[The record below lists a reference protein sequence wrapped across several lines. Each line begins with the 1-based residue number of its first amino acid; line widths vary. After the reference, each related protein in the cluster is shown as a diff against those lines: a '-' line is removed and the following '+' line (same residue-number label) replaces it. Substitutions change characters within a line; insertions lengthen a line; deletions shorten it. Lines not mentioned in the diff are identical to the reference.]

1 MVNPS
6 SIQTD
11 WQRPVRPK
19 AASGDHEAFY
29 LLAFSLAVLIAVGI
43 GLETRLDVALGIAGL
58 ITAAGGWLLSGRY
71 TAVLALLAVVAI
83 FAAGHL
89 RGVAISVRTVEGVI
103 TVVMAAL
110 SHLSASSLSSSRV
123 ALEQER
129 QVRELTFLLEA
140 AQSLAGS
147 LDSSVIIKTAVQ
159 ATARRV
165 SRPANDGL
173 PRASFH
179 ELDGD
184 LLRIAVVQHGDRVE
198 EGGVEYP
205 LASNQAALGAM
216 RSGRAALVRPDHLGG
231 ALLEV
236 AQRERSL
243 VLAMAPVRSG
253 SVLFGFLCASAGD
266 RSYFDRDELRRLE
279 VLAHMAGLAI
289 GNAEHLRR
297 EQAHSERTAALER
310 TKSELLNLVS
320 HELRGP
326 LTVIRGY
333 VSMLDEGA
341 FGDLPADYRD
351 DVLPI
356 LDAKLTSMELL
367 VEQTLEA
374 SRLEDSRLLLKKE
387 RLDFRDVAT
396 DAVQATTPLAGRSHR
411 LTLSLPAHPVWLDG
425 DAARLT
431 TILTNLIDNAIKY
444 SPEGGSVECRLNADG
459 GTLAFEVTD
468 HGLGIAPEHIARLF
482 GRFGRIVTADNSH
495 IPGTGLGLYLCQ
507 ELARMHGGLIDVRS
521 EVRRGST
528 FILRLPLAPAATE
541 AANGDQRDGGE
552 VNSPRTKSA
561 ISSEKGASSSA
572 GGT

>member
-1 MVNPS
+1 MINS
-6 SIQTD
+6 YTSQLD

-19 AASGDHEAFY
+19 AAAGEREP
-29 LLAFSLAVLIAVGI
+29 LIGLAFAVAVLIAIAI
-43 GLETRLDVALGIAGL
+43 GLETRLDVALGFAGL
-58 ITAAGGWLLSGRY
+58 VTAAGGWLLSGRY
-71 TAVLALLAVVAI
+71 TTGLALLTVLAI
-83 FAAGHL
+83 FVAGQL
-89 RGVAISVRTVEGVI
+89 RDVALSVRLIEGVI

-129 QVRELTFLLEA
+129 QVRELSFLLEA
-140 AQSLAGS
+140 AQTLAGS
-147 LDSSVIIKTAVQ
+147 LDTGVIIRAAVQ

-165 SRPANDGL
+165 SRVDVGAE

-179 ELDGD
+179 ELDGE
-184 LLRIAVVQHGDRVE
+184 LLRIAVIQNGDNVE
-198 EGGVEYP
+198 EGGLEYP
-205 LASNQAALGAM
+205 LNGNQAALGAL
-216 RSGRAALVRPDHLGG
+216 RTGRAALVRPDHLSG
-231 ALLEV
+231 AILEQ
-236 AQRERSL
+236 ARRDGSL

-253 SVLFGFLCASAGD
+253 NQVFGFLCATAGD
-266 RSYFDRDELRRLE
+266 RPWFDRDELRRLE

-297 EQAHSERTAALER
+297 EQAHSERAAALER

-341 FGDLPADYRD
+341 FGQVAEEVRSE
-351 DVLPI
+351 VLPI

-387 RLDFRDVAT
+387 RLDFRTVAAE
-396 DAVQATTPLAGRSHR
+396 AVQATMPLAGRTHE
-411 LTLSLPAHPVWLDG
+411 LTLASPDEPLWVDG
-425 DAARLT
+425 DAARLI

-444 SPEGGSVECRLNADG
+444 SPAGGSVQCRLLVHGSQAS
-459 GTLAFEVTD
+459 FEVTD
-468 HGLGIAPEHIARLF
+468 HGLGIAPEHLSRLF
-482 GRFGRIVTADNSH
+482 VRFGRIVTSDNSH

-521 EVRRGST
+521 KTGEGST
-528 FILRLPLAPAATE
+528 FMLRVPLAVPVTDLAQREGE
-541 AANGDQRDGGE
+541 AKRA
-552 VNSPRTKSA
+552 RTKSA
-561 ISSEKGASSSA
+561 ISAEKSASSSA
-572 GGT
+572 GGS

>member
-6 SIQTD
+6 LTQPD

-19 AASGDHEAFY
+19 AASGDHEPLY
-29 LLAFSLAVLIAVGI
+29 LLAFSLAVLITVAL

-71 TAVLALLAVVAI
+71 TAALALLAVVAI
-83 FAAGHL
+83 FAAGDV
-89 RGVAISVRTVEGVI
+89 RGVAISVRMVEGVI
-103 TVVMAAL
+103 TLVMAAL

-147 LDSSVIIKTAVQ
+147 LDSTVIITTAVQ

-165 SRPANDGL
+165 SRPAPDGA

-198 EGGVEYP
+198 DGGTEYP
-205 LASNQAALGAM
+205 LATNQAALGAM
-216 RSGRAALVRPDHLGG
+216 RSGRAALVRPDHLSG
-231 ALLEV
+231 ALLEL

-253 SVLFGFLCASAGD
+253 SRLFGFLCAAAGD
-266 RSYFDRDELRRLE
+266 RNYFDRDELRRLE

-341 FGDLPADYRD
+341 FGDVPNAYRD
-351 DVLPI
+351 EVLPI
-356 LDAKLTSMELL
+356 LDSKLTSMELL

-374 SRLEDSRLLLKKE
+374 SRLEDSQLLLKKE
-387 RLDFRDVAT
+387 RLDFRSVAA
-396 DAVQATTPLAGRSHR
+396 DAVQATQPLAGRRHR
-411 LTLSLPAHPVWLDG
+411 LTLEVPPVPVWVDG
-425 DAARLT
+425 DSARLT

-444 SPEGGSVECRLNADG
+444 SPDGGGVECRLTVAG
-459 GTLAFEVTD
+459 QTLEFEVAD
-468 HGLGIAPEHIARLF
+468 HGLGIAAEHISKLF

-521 EVRRGST
+521 TVRRGST
-528 FILRLPLAPAATE
+528 FILKLPLTAPPAE
-541 AANGDQRDGGE
+541 AANGGQRSGGDAKR
-552 VNSPRTKSA
+552 PRTKSA
-561 ISSEKGASSSA
+561 ISAEKGASSSA
-572 GGT
+572 GGS

>member
-1 MVNPS
+1 MVNS
-6 SIQTD
+6 SSLQSD

-19 AASGDHEAFY
+19 AAAGDHETFY
-29 LLAFSLAVLIAVGI
+29 LIAFSLAVLIAVGI

-71 TAVLALLAVVAI
+71 TVALGLLAVVAI
-83 FAAGHL
+83 FGAGEI
-89 RGVAISVRTVEGVI
+89 RGVAISVRTVESVI

-147 LDSSVIIKTAVQ
+147 LDSAVIITTAVQ

-165 SRPANDGL
+165 SRPA
-173 PRASFH
+173 PESESRASFH

-184 LLRIAVVQHGDRVE
+184 MLRIAVVQHGEQTE

-231 ALLEV
+231 ALLAV
-236 AQRERSL
+236 AERERSR

-253 SVLFGFLCASAGD
+253 SRLFGFLCAAAGD
-266 RSYFDRDELRRLE
+266 RTYFDRDELRRLE

-341 FGDLPADYRD
+341 FGDVPSSYRQE
-351 DVLPI
+351 VLPI

-387 RLDFRDVAT
+387 RIDFRTVAN
-396 DAVQATTPLAGRSHR
+396 DAVQATMPLAGRTHR
-411 LTLSLPAHPVWLDG
+411 LTLDLPAFPIWVDG
-425 DAARLT
+425 DASRLT
-431 TILTNLIDNAIKY
+431 TILSNLIDNAIKY
-444 SPEGGSVECRLNADG
+444 SPDGGPVECRVAADG
-459 GTLAFEVTD
+459 DMVTFEVTD
-468 HGLGIAPEHIARLF
+468 HGLGIAPEHISRLF

-528 FILRLPLAPAATE
+528 FIVKLPLAAAAE
-541 AANGDQRDGGE
+541 DGRTAQLAGGAL
-552 VNSPRTKSA
+552 NSPRTNPA
-561 ISSEKGASSSA
+561 ISGEKGASSSA
-572 GGT
+572 GGS